1 MCRLKKEGKHDS
13 IFQPIIGELNKMLSP
28 NSIVAT
34 ESQILVLSFTW
45 RKGIQF
51 NKILNKFPS

>member
-1 MCRLKKEGKHDS
+1 MHRPKKADKHDS
-13 IFQPIIGELNKMLSP
+13 VFQPVIGELAKMLFP

-45 RKGIQF
+45 RKRIRF
-51 NKILNKFPS
+51 NKNLNKFPS